1 MLKATGS
8 QGRQNNSSVMLQECD
23 KTADEDNGDA
33 SPSEAAKTM
42 TALGG
47 TTLLC
52 KSMMGGGVSA
62 RSRDT
67 NVCPPSPPHPG
78 MFSLAYGSAQFGLVL
93 SLLLLGVSFSLALL
107 SLNVLSTL
115 ALECKALMPTK
126 RVSFY
131 SVSNMILPRF
141 SWVLDV
147 SVILLCGGAVISYMT
162 NIGNLLAEG
171 VYGIARWDLAS
182 FSLRDTAMVI
192 RAVLLAVLVPLCCL
206 KQLGSTKL
214 AVIFGL
220 CCIFYIVV
228 MTLFYSPC
236 TAARADIAPLLS
248 PTGVFR
254 IFSSFPIF
262 IFAYVGHFSVFH
274 IANEMKEVSTNK
286 LNKVFVAAL
295 STCTLV
301 YCLMLLPFLTFGTDV
316 KQNFLQSLASIE
328 DGYIPAPVT
337 ASLIFAALSLS
348 ISYVILLLA
357 VRISVMALTF
367 GSRQPEGKREHFL
380 RVSLTICL
388 VLLTFG
394 ISAAL
399 GANVALPI
407 ELAGLLGGNTLGFV
421 FPFSLYLKRYGLK
434 NDRPVFSWAVLC
446 SLVFCC
452 LLYPVSLTGI
462 LKKHFF

>member
-1 MLKATGS
+1 
-8 QGRQNNSSVMLQECD
+8 
-23 KTADEDNGDA
+23 
-33 SPSEAAKTM
+33 
-42 TALGG
+42 
-47 TTLLC
+47 
-52 KSMMGGGVSA
+52 
-62 RSRDT
+62 
-67 NVCPPSPPHPG
+67 

-93 SLLLLGVSFSLALL
+93 SLVLLVASFSLVLL

-126 RVSFY
+126 RVTFY

-147 SVILLCGGAVISYMT
+147 SVIVYCGGAVIYYMT

-171 VYGIARWDLAS
+171 VYSIVQWDLAS
-182 FSLRDTAMVI
+182 ISKQNAATVI
-192 RAVLLAVLVPLCCL
+192 RAVLLVVLVPLCCL

-236 TAARADIAPLLS
+236 TAARADVAPLLS
-248 PTGVFR
+248 PTGVFK

-274 IANEMKEVSTNK
+274 MANEMREVSTNR
-286 LNKVFVAAL
+286 LNKVFVSAL
-295 STCTLV
+295 SICTLV
-301 YCLMLLPFLTFGTDV
+301 YSIMLLPFLTFGTDV
-316 KQNFLQSLASIE
+316 KQNFLQSLRNPDGSIE
-328 DGYIPAPVT
+328 PPVT

-357 VRISVMALTF
+357 VRISVMALAF
-367 GSRQPEGKREHFL
+367 GTHQPEGKRELRL
-380 RVSLTICL
+380 RVFLVLCL
-388 VLLTFG
+388 VLSTFG

-434 NDRPVFSWAVLC
+434 NDRPVFSWAVLI

-452 LLYPVSLTGI
+452 LLYPVSLAGI
-462 LKKHFF
+462 LKSRI